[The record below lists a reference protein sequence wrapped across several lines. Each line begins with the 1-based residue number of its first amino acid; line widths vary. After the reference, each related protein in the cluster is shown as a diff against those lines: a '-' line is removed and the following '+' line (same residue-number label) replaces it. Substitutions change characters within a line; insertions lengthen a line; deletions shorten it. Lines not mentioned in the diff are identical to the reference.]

1 MLRTELTDTLRGCLP
16 RDGRLAVVHSS
27 LALLGAPSGLTRWD
41 WMAPFVTLAGEGWTF
56 AVPTFTFSFCSGKDF
71 HWRDSPSETGILGDW
86 LRSVSNARRSPHPIY
101 SFALLGPLA
110 EDLAAPAE
118 GTTFGAGSIF
128 ARFEVLDA
136 TYVMLGCDWHYCT
149 QFHVYEEEVAVPY
162 RWYKEFAGNADF
174 GAGPCTVTSSMFV
187 RRLEIDQRKDFRAV
201 TSRLQEAAAVTKR
214 PLWRGWI
221 SATRC
226 ADIARAAR
234 AALSADRFAL
244 LANPRE
250 TEHQLKLRD
259 RRLTQAPL
267 RVAVLGSANVTLIAK
282 ALRAHLPPLVPDRET
297 VVVTTEFGQ
306 MVPQIL
312 AAGSELH
319 AATPEI
325 AFFVD
330 RLEDLLSLPSLE
342 GVLIDTA
349 EAAVDRYADAIR
361 AWQAQRGG
369 LAFVHTLCRLA
380 RTSAGLADHWSQTLA
395 ALQHRLRA
403 ALDDVAG
410 IKWIDL
416 AAEAALHPGAILDD
430 RLWHAGRLP
439 FAEGFSQH
447 LARVFASLCV
457 AATGRSARVIVLD
470 LDNTLWGGVLGEDGL
485 CGLQLGGD
493 YPGNGFLSFQR
504 VLKALSARGVALAI
518 ASKNDEALAVQTIAD
533 HPAMLLKTDDFVAM
547 QIHWRPKA
555 DSIRAIAEELN
566 LGLDNVL
573 FVDDNP
579 AEREAVRRL
588 LPSVKVLDLPED
600 PALYAQALLNSP
612 WLNTIDTTDEDRR
625 RVGAYRSRRERE
637 RARADFQDIESF
649 YGSLQTKVRLQPID
663 AGTQDRALQLIAKT
677 NQFNTTTQRYTRA
690 DLERIEHEGGQVI
703 VIGVEDR
710 FTAFENVGVIVL
722 RPETAGGWVSIDCYL
737 LSCRVLGRGLE
748 AGLVRWL
755 AHRLR
760 SEGCSGLRGSVIPTA
775 HNTAVWSV
783 FADAGFTAGPE
794 ENVWQLSL
802 ENGPVGAPEYLH
814 VDDQTRPGAMAA

>member
-27 LALLGAPSGLTRWD
+27 LALLGTPSGLTRWD

-86 LRSVSNARRSPHPIY
+86 LRSVSHARRSPHPIY

-110 EDLAAPAE
+110 EDLAAPAA
-118 GTTFGAGSIF
+118 GSTFGAGSIF
-128 ARFEVLDA
+128 ARFEALDA

-149 QFHVYEEEVAVPY
+149 QFHVYEEEAAVPY
-162 RWYKEFAGNADF
+162 RWYKEFAGNADC
-174 GAGPCTVTSSMFV
+174 GDGPRTVTSSMFV
-187 RRLEIDQRKDFRAV
+187 RRLDINQRKDFRAV
-201 TSRLQEAAAVTKR
+201 TSRLLEAAAVADT
-214 PLWRGWI
+214 PLWRGSI
-221 SATRC
+221 RVARC
-226 ADIARAAR
+226 AEIAR

-244 LANPRE
+244 LANPRG

-259 RRLTQAPL
+259 RRLTQTPL

-282 ALRAHLPPLVPDRET
+282 ALEARLPPLVPDRET
-297 VVVTTEFGQ
+297 VVVTTAFGQ
-306 MVPQIL
+306 LVPQIL

-380 RTSAGLADHWSQTLA
+380 QTSSGLADHWSQTLV

-410 IKWIDL
+410 INWIDL

-430 RLWHAGRLP
+430 RLWHAGRVP
-439 FAEGFSQH
+439 FADGFSQH

-485 CGLQLGGD
+485 SGLQLGGD

-518 ASKNDEALAVQTIAD
+518 ASKNDEALAVRTIAD

-547 QIHWRPKA
+547 QIHWGPKT
-555 DSIRAIAEELN
+555 DSIQAIAAELN
-566 LGLDNVL
+566 VSLDHVL

-579 AEREAVRRL
+579 VEREAVRRL
-588 LPSVKVLDLPED
+588 LPAVKVLDLPED
-600 PALYAQALLNSP
+600 PALYARALLNSP
-612 WLNTIDTTDEDRR
+612 WLNAIGTTDEDRR

-637 RARADFQDIESF
+637 RTRATFQDIERF

-663 AGTQDRALQLIAKT
+663 AGTHDRALQLITKT
-677 NQFNTTTQRYTRA
+677 NQFNTTTQRYARA

-722 RPETAGGWVSIDCYL
+722 RPATAAGWVSVDCYL

-748 AGLVRWL
+748 MGLLRWL

-775 HNTAVWSV
+775 RNAAVWSV

-794 ENVWQLSL
+794 EHVWELSL
-802 ENGPVGAPEYLH
+802 DTDRIGAPEYLH
-814 VDDQTRPGAMAA
+814 VDDLTRPWAKAA